1 MWAVGFLSCSVT
13 VDDKVLTI
21 VLGVYIIG
29 FIVNGFVSGSL
40 YKQAFF
46 PRTSPHWQRV
56 MVLSSGC
63 IPCT

>member
-1 MWAVGFLSCSVT
+1 MT

-21 VLGVYIIG
+21 VLGVYIVG

-63 IPCT
+63 IPRT